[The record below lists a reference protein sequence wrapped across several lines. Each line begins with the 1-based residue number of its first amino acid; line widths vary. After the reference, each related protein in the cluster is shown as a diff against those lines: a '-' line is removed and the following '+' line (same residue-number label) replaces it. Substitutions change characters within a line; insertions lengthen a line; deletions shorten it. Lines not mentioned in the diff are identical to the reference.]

1 MLENFLDEKKYMKG
15 AATFALTAY
24 RMAIENKNECSQVSL
39 VAGILAEKIFSML
52 VRSQDNFIIAT

>member
-1 MLENFLDEKKYMKG
+1 MLENFLDEKKSMED

-24 RMAIENKNECSQVSL
+24 RMAIENKNETSQVSL
-39 VAGILAEKIFSML
+39 VAGTLAEKMFSML